1 MRCADGVAWFDF
13 PALCDGPRAAAD
25 YIEIGRLFQTVLIA
39 GVPQMDDDS
48 NDMAKRF
55 ITLIDEFYDR
65 NVKVIMTAATQVDSL
80 YIGKRLAKSF
90 RRTASRLV
98 EMQSHDYL
106 ARGHLSD

>member
-1 MRCADGVAWFDF
+1 M
-13 PALCDGPRAAAD
+13 LCGGPRAPAD
-25 YIEIGRLFQTVLIA
+25 YIEIGRLYQTILLANI
-39 GVPQMDDDS
+39 PQMDDGC

-65 NVKVIMTAATQVDSL
+65 NVRVIMTAAVGAEHL
-80 YIGKRLAKSF
+80 YRGERLAEPF
-90 RRTASRLV
+90 RRTRSRLV

>member
-1 MRCADGVAWFDF
+1 
-13 PALCDGPRAAAD
+13 
-25 YIEIGRLFQTVLIA
+25 
-39 GVPQMDDDS
+39 MDDGC

-65 NVKVIMTAATQVDSL
+65 NVRVIMTAAVGAEHL
-80 YIGKRLAKSF
+80 YRGERLAEPF
-90 RRTASRLV
+90 RRTRSRLV